1 MPVKRSLKLDVLLQE
16 NSPQACRSRGQ
27 LVASYSPT
35 TGTREISPSSSPQT
49 HGGWELGRCPW
60 HGFDGPARAGKSHW
74 CFPDVPGLEKRGPK
88 SQRTDDKS
96 KKTGTAKTENTRAF
110 HGRFWTSQQ
119 LRIPQIYYDL
129 RHWEKHSLPRA
140 APTAARPD
148 LKGPKKRSSVRLAD
162 KDPFGRL
169 PEPGRCTGR
178 ACFLHLI

>member
-60 HGFDGPARAGKSHW
+60 HDRMELGPSPGFPR
-74 CFPDVPGLEKRGPK
+74 RGQP
-88 SQRTDDKS
+88 RV
-96 KKTGTAKTENTRAF
+96 ENQDE
-110 HGRFWTSQQ
+110 FWTSQQ